1 MIVSRASFLS
11 AVMAL
16 ALAASAQ
23 AAGKPRSLIPQ
34 PGAAAKQAAPDT
46 ATPPPGD
53 TVPSPAADAPAPNDT
68 DSGATPIQVG
78 ELKALDPS
86 AVGLLHAENGGLGV
100 DMWAGSSRHLVEV
113 LLPHLTV
120 STVSPA
126 MRDLSRRLLLTAAH
140 VPEGEPTTALGGV
153 SLLAIRVERLA
164 ASGDTQSLAKL
175 LRASAHHFDDPV
187 YARIEI
193 DAHWLTGDPTVA
205 CGIADD
211 MVTRDQDRYWLQ
223 STTFCRILDQANEQA
238 TLAADLLY
246 EEGLDDPAFFS
257 LVRILTGDE
266 DEKLTSLPNPK
277 ALHLAMLRFAKR
289 PIPDDAA
296 QSERPDILRVVAGS
310 TNAGL
315 ALRLAAAERAE
326 VFGAISPDTLAQ
338 IYAGVG
344 FTPEERATAISTAAA
359 EPGARA
365 NALLY
370 QMAQT
375 ESVPAARAEALA
387 AVWEMTRNG
396 TSYFTAARANIAATQ
411 ALSPSPDL
419 LWAAADQGRALL
431 ASGDGARARA
441 WFEQARLQASAAN
454 TDAVA
459 AVIQLWPLVQVA
471 GGEAA
476 IPWDP
481 AVARHWWEATVDV
494 PAEQRVARATLLFML
509 LQALGHDVPDQLWLP
524 LHEAAASA
532 GPAASVMAAPALRG
546 GLIDA
551 AAGER
556 VGETALFALLVL
568 GPQGPA
574 ATDPVTLATV
584 VDALRHV
591 GLDAEARRIALEALL
606 ANGF

>member
-1 MIVSRASFLS
+1 MSV
-11 AVMAL
+11 AVAL
-16 ALAASAQ
+16 ALAASAP
-23 AAGKPRSLIPQ
+23 AVGKPRSLIPQ
-34 PGAAAKQAAPDT
+34 PGATPKQAAPDS
-46 ATPPPGD
+46 ATPPPASTGS
-53 TVPSPAADAPAPNDT
+53 TPEAPADEAAEP
-68 DSGATPIQVG
+68 GAAPIQVG
-78 ELKALDPS
+78 DLKALDSS

-100 DMWAGSSRHLVEV
+100 NMWAGSSRQLVEV
-113 LLPHLTV
+113 LLPHLPV
-120 STVSPA
+120 STISPA

-140 VPEGEPTTALGGV
+140 VPEGEPTSALGGV
-153 SLLAIRVERLA
+153 SLLAMRVERLA

-175 LRASAHHFDDPV
+175 LRASAHHFEDPV
-187 YARIEI
+187 HARIEI
-193 DAHWLTGDPTVA
+193 DAHWLSGDNTVA
-205 CGIADD
+205 CGIADK
-211 MVTRDQDRYWLQ
+211 MVTSDQDRYWLQ
-223 STTFCRILDQANEQA
+223 STTFCRILEQANEQA
-238 TLAADLLY
+238 ILAADLLY

-266 DEKLTSLPNPK
+266 DEKLTSLPDPK

-296 QSERPDILRVVAGS
+296 SSERPDILRVIAGS

-326 VFGAISPDTLAQ
+326 VFGAISPETLAQ

-359 EPGARA
+359 EPGGRA

-387 AVWEMTRNG
+387 AVWQMTRNG
-396 TSYFTAARANIAATQ
+396 ASYFTAARANIAATQ

-471 GGEAA
+471 GGEAK

-481 AVARHWWEATVDV
+481 AVAGHWWDATVDL

-509 LQALGHDVPDQLWLP
+509 LQALGHDVPKPLWLP
-524 LHEAAASA
+524 LHQAAALA
-532 GPAASVMAAPALRG
+532 GPTDRAMAAPALRG

-551 AAGER
+551 AADMR
-556 VGETALFALLVL
+556 IGETVLFALLVL

-574 ATDPVTLATV
+574 ASDPVTLATV

-591 GLDAEARRIALEALL
+591 GLDTEARQIALEALM